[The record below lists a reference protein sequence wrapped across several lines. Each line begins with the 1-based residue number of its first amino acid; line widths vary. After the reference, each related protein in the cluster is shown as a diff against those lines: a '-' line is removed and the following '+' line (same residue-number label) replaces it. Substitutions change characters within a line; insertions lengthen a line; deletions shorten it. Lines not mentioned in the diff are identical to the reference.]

1 MITRPFS
8 PTSRSA
14 VAISSDWLSPIPGL
28 RRTDPEH
35 RYWLGEH
42 LFAVS
47 ITGVVGSAKSD
58 WAMARIEATRH
69 LWEPRGH
76 TVHLALEA
84 LLKARFHPQHRNRQQ
99 AAELLEELRASDYR
113 AWIEP
118 LLAHHHWQQVTAIA
132 SERPTCCLVRNL
144 AGTYD
149 TGYIQHANGLR
160 VLADLKTLSRPGSG
174 SYCTRAQLG
183 GYMALEATWGVH
195 YDAGQTIWARPGE
208 TRFSPLYSREEC
220 LAAWAAAWAGY
231 VSRFRPW

>member
-1 MITRPFS
+1 MTTTTTAHPFDRQIDEAS
-8 PTSRSA
+8 
-14 VAISSDWLSPIPGL
+14 WLAPIPGL

-47 ITGVVGSAKSD
+47 VTGVVGSSKSD

-69 LWEPRGH
+69 VWEPRGH

-84 LLKARFHPQHRNRQQ
+84 LLHSRFHPQPRNRQQ

-113 AWIEP
+113 DWIEP
-118 LLAHHHWQQVTAIA
+118 LLAHPHWQQVTVIA

-149 TGYIQHANGLR
+149 TGFIQHANGLR

>member
-1 MITRPFS
+1 MIRRTPT

-14 VAISSDWLSPIPGL
+14 AAVPSDWLPPIPGL

-35 RYWLGEH
+35 RYWLGDH

-47 ITGVVGSAKSD
+47 VTGVVGSSKSD

-69 LWEPRGH
+69 IWEPRGH

-84 LLKARFHPQHRNRQQ
+84 LLHSRFHPLPQHQQQ
-99 AAELLEELRASDYR
+99 ANERLQHLRSGDYQD
-113 AWIEP
+113 WIEP
-118 LLAHHHWQQVTAIA
+118 LLAHMHWQQVTVIA
-132 SERPTCCLVRNL
+132 SERPTCCLIRNL

-149 TGYIQHANGLR
+149 TGYIQHAGGLR

-195 YDAGQTIWARPGE
+195 YDGGQTIWARPGE

-231 VSRFRPW
+231 VSRFRHW